1 MLNIESREVQKRSQ
15 LSTHNSQ
22 FSMNIVIIGKGN
34 VATNLQHAFSKK
46 GLACQ
51 MVSSREGLCE
61 LPNANVYIYAIRD
74 EALAQVV
81 AQVQGK
87 EKALH
92 LHTSGSMPI
101 TVFGEDK
108 PHAGVFYPFQTFS
121 KARVIEDFSTV
132 PVFFEARGIDDI
144 SAVYSLALT
153 ITSHV
158 YETTQHDRE
167 RLHVAGVFA
176 CNFSNLM
183 YTMASEL
190 LRNTHIPF
198 SALLPLIDETASKI
212 HSLPPR
218 EAQTG
223 PARRGD
229 ENVMNHHMSLLT
241 DEQCQLYQLLSQA
254 IRKRNS

>member
-1 MLNIESREVQKRSQ
+1 
-15 LSTHNSQ
+15 
-22 FSMNIVIIGKGN
+22 MNIVIIGQGN
-34 VATNLQHAFSKK
+34 VASNLHHAFTKK
-46 GLACQ
+46 GVACQ

-61 LPNANVYIYAIRD
+61 VPNANVYIYAVRD
-74 EALAQVV
+74 EALAAVA
-81 AQVQGK
+81 AQVKGK
-87 EKALH
+87 EKSLH

-101 TVFGEDK
+101 SVFGLDK

-121 KARVIEDFSTV
+121 KARLIEDFSTV

-153 ITSHV
+153 ITSRV

-176 CNFSNLM
+176 CNFTNLM
-183 YTMASEL
+183 YNLAADL
-190 LRNTHIPF
+190 LSSTHIPF
-198 SALLPLIDETASKI
+198 KALLPLIEETAAKV
-212 HSLPPR
+212 HSLHPSD
-218 EAQTG
+218 AQTG

-229 ENVMNHHMSLLT
+229 VNLMEHHMSLLN
-241 DEQCQLYQLLSQA
+241 DEQKQVYQLLSKA